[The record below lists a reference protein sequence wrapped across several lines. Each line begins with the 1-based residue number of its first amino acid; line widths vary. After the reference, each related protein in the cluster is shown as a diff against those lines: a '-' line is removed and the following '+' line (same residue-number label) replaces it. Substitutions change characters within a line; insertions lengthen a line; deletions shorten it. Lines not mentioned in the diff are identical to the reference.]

1 MALCC
6 YSRATNASG
15 LTQTTQWSSRDYRGA
30 PLTSTQQHAQG
41 PQERSGITGQ
51 EQSPQFGL
59 HSNHQTN
66 SVPGDVLIGLLTNYG
81 PEDSFMPCF
90 RPSSSV
96 TYFSLLANPEQQPL
110 HAQQLRI
117 PRLSGTISV
126 SSLLRPSAT
135 PHFQLPYY
143 GPSDPRTGSSCHS
156 LLRI

>member
-1 MALCC
+1 MEQQRLQGSALNQQEPAL
-6 YSRATNASG
+6 SPAA
-15 LTQTTQWSSRDYRGA
+15 
-30 PLTSTQQHAQG
+30 QHAEG

-51 EQSPQFGL
+51 EQNLQLGL

-81 PEDSFMPCF
+81 PEDSFTPCF

-96 TYFSLLANPEQQPL
+96 TYFSLLANPEEQPL

-135 PHFQLPYY
+135 PHFPAIVLLDQLAIPT
-143 GPSDPRTGSSCHS
+143 PILWPLRPQNR
-156 LLRI
+156 LKLRI